1 MNTWRYAIILL
12 ILLGAC
18 ATARPGDLTHSG
30 TGVIRPYVPTA
41 ADARVA
47 RVGDMLIGRVAGLE
61 VRRSERGHAYRIRG
75 PRRLMGS
82 EEPLLVLDGSPMQ
95 ITFLNSLNP
104 RDILEVYVLRDT
116 AFYGS
121 RGANGV
127 LVVTTKRPG

>member
-1 MNTWRYAIILL
+1 
-12 ILLGAC
+12 
-18 ATARPGDLTHSG
+18 
-30 TGVIRPYVPTA
+30 
-41 ADARVA
+41 
-47 RVGDMLIGRVAGLE
+47 
-61 VRRSERGHAYRIRG
+61 
-75 PRRLMGS
+75 MGS